1 VEEVKK
7 IIVIEECCECKHRR
21 INGGP
26 PDYRSHCNKENRTI
40 PNPKK
45 IPDWC
50 TLQDAPEEEE

>member
-1 VEEVKK
+1 MKK
-7 IIVIEECCECKHRR
+7 MIVIEECCECKHRR

-45 IPDWC
+45 IPVWC
-50 TLQDAPEEEE
+50 TLQDAPEEEV